1 MMRLALMAITL
12 LLAALSAGASFAG
25 AQAPPIRIGFASAMS
40 GPAAITGEGV
50 RWGATLA
57 VEEINAKGGVMG
69 RKLEAY
75 FADNKAQ
82 PGEAVSAVR
91 KLADVDQVDVIIGQ
105 THSGACL
112 GAMPISFTTGMAP
125 RHAPLCLGAMP
136 VVKEIGVPMVIEACS
151 HPKIRELSGKGGN
164 EWTFRVALDDEIMAY
179 TFARYMARNGVKTS
193 SVLAMNNDFGR
204 GAAGAYEA
212 AFKKAG
218 ITLVSTEFFDPG
230 QPDYRPVLTRLKRA
244 NPETILAVILASD
257 GAPFMRQYREL
268 GLTQRIYSR
277 GSLAS
282 AEFLHQVR
290 DNPKIGDGVVE
301 AGYWVTGLDP
311 DWDKKWTERYKVP
324 PRIHGSLAAITLK
337 WAVVPAIEI
346 ALKKQGKADRRSIR
360 AALKEV
366 DVKDSPLGPI
376 KFDDHHQA
384 WINMIL
390 LEMRDGQLRILE
402 KLPTSP
408 ALLN

>member
-1 MMRLALMAITL
+1 
-12 LLAALSAGASFAG
+12 
-25 AQAPPIRIGFASAMS
+25 
-40 GPAAITGEGV
+40 
-50 RWGATLA
+50 
-57 VEEINAKGGVMG
+57 
-69 RKLEAY
+69 
-75 FADNKAQ
+75 
-82 PGEAVSAVR
+82 VSAVR

-105 THSGACL
+105 THSGA
-112 GAMPISFTTGMAP
+112 
-125 RHAPLCLGAMP
+125 CLGAMP

-164 EWTFRVALDDEIMAY
+164 EWTFRVALDDEIMAH
-179 TFARYMARNGVKTS
+179 TFARYMARQSVKTS
-193 SVLAMNNDFGR
+193 SVFAMNNDFGR
-204 GAAGAYEA
+204 GAAVAYEA

-346 ALKKQGKADRRSIR
+346 ALKKQGHADRQTIR

>member
-1 MMRLALMAITL
+1 MRIVLALLTVL
-12 LLAALSAGASFAG
+12 LVSFPAAAG

-57 VEEINAKGGVMG
+57 VDEINAKGGIMG
-69 RKLEAY
+69 RKIEAY
-75 FADNKAQ
+75 FADNKAT

-91 KLADVDQVDVIIGQ
+91 KLADVDKVDVIIGQ
-105 THSGACL
+105 THSGPCL
-112 GAMPISFTTGMAP
+112 A
-125 RHAPLCLGAMP
+125 AMP
-136 VVKEIGVPMVIEACS
+136 VVKEIGIPMVIESCS
-151 HPKIRELSGKGGN
+151 HAQIRQLSGKGGN
-164 EWTFRVALDDEIMAY
+164 EWTFRVALDDEIMAS
-179 TFARYMARNGVKTS
+179 TFARYMAKQGVKS
-193 SVLAMNNDFGR
+193 SSILAMNNDFGR
-204 GAAGAYEA
+204 GAASAYDA

-218 ITLVSTEFFDPG
+218 IKLLSTEFFDPG
-230 QPDYRPVLTRLKRA
+230 QADYRPVLTRLKRA
-244 NPETILAVILASD
+244 GAETILGIILASD

-268 GLTQRIYSR
+268 GLTQKIYSR

-282 AEFLHQVR
+282 AEFLYQVR

-311 DWDKKWTERYKVP
+311 EWDKKWQEKHNIP

-337 WAVVPAIEI
+337 YAVVPAIEI
-346 ALKKQGKADRRSIR
+346 AIKKTGKADRQSIR

-376 KFDDHHQA
+376 KFDDNHQA

-390 LEMRDGQLRILE
+390 LEVQDGKLRILE

>member
-1 MMRLALMAITL
+1 MRLALTLATL
-12 LLAALSAGASFAG
+12 LLMAVSAG
-25 AQAPPIRIGFASAMS
+25 AQAPPPIRIGFASAMS

-69 RKLEAY
+69 RKLEAF

-91 KLADVDQVDVIIGQ
+91 KLVDVDQVDVIIGQ

-112 GAMPISFTTGMAP
+112 GAMP
-125 RHAPLCLGAMP
+125 
-136 VVKEIGVPMVIEACS
+136 VVKELGVPMVIEACS
-151 HPKIRELSGKGGN
+151 HPQIRALSGKGGN

-179 TFARYMARNGVKTS
+179 TFARYMARQGVKS
-193 SVLAMNNDFGR
+193 SSILAMNNDFGR
-204 GAAGAYEA
+204 GAANAYDA
-212 AFKKAG
+212 AFKKANVK
-218 ITLVSTEFFDPG
+218 LLSTEFFDPG

-257 GAPFMRQYREL
+257 GAPFMRQFREL
-268 GLTQRIYSR
+268 GLTQRVFSR
-277 GSLAS
+277 GSLGS
-282 AEFLHQVR
+282 AEFLYQVR
-290 DNPKIGDGVVE
+290 DNPKIGDGVIE
-301 AGYWVTGLDP
+301 ASYWITGLDP
-311 DWDKKWTERYKVP
+311 EWDKKWTERYKVP

-337 WAVVPAIEI
+337 WAVVPALEI
-346 ALKKQGKADRRSIR
+346 ALKKHGKADRQTIR
-360 AALKEV
+360 TALEEV

-376 KFDDHHQA
+376 KFDANHQA

-390 LEMRDGQLRILE
+390 IEIRDDQLHILE
-402 KLPTSP
+402 KLSTSP

>member
-1 MMRLALMAITL
+1 MMRVALTLVTL
-12 LLAALSAGASFAG
+12 LFAALSAGALSAR

-57 VEEINAKGGVMG
+57 VEGINAKGGIMG
-69 RKLEAY
+69 RKLEAS
-75 FADNKAQ
+75 FADNKAT

-112 GAMPISFTTGMAP
+112 GAMP
-125 RHAPLCLGAMP
+125 
-136 VVKEIGVPMVIEACS
+136 VVKELGVPMVIEACS

-179 TFARYMARNGVKTS
+179 TFARYMARQGVKSS

-204 GAAGAYEA
+204 GAAVAYDA
-212 AFKKAG
+212 AFKKAR

-257 GAPFMRQYREL
+257 GAPFMRQFREL
-268 GLTQRIYSR
+268 GLTQRVFSR
-277 GSLAS
+277 GSLGS

-301 AGYWVTGLDP
+301 ASYWITGLDP
-311 DWDKKWTERYKVP
+311 EWDKKWTERYKVP
-324 PRIHGSLAAITLK
+324 PRIHGSLAAITPT
-337 WAVVPAIEI
+337 WAAVPAIEI
-346 ALKKQGKADRRSIR
+346 ALKKHGKADRQTIR
-360 AALKEV
+360 AALERSALKAP
-366 DVKDSPLGPI
+366 PLGPS
-376 KFDDHHQA
+376 KSAPTHQA

-390 LEMRDGQLRILE
+390 IEMRDGQLRILE
-402 KLPTSP
+402 KLQTSP

>member
-1 MMRLALMAITL
+1 MRLALTL
-12 LLAALSAGASFAG
+12 SLVLVVALTAGAG
-25 AQAPPIRIGFASAMS
+25 AQAPPIKIGFASAMS

-50 RWGATLA
+50 KWGATLA
-57 VEEINAKGGVMG
+57 IEEINAKGGVAG

-112 GAMPISFTTGMAP
+112 GAMP
-125 RHAPLCLGAMP
+125 
-136 VVKEIGVPMVIEACS
+136 VVKEIGIPMVIEACS
-151 HPKIRELSGKGGN
+151 HPQIRALSGKGGN
-164 EWTFRVALDDEIMAY
+164 EWTYRVALDDEIMAY
-179 TFARYMARNGVKTS
+179 TFARYMARQNVKS
-193 SVLAMNNDFGR
+193 SSILAMNNDFGR
-204 GAAGAYEA
+204 GAATAYDA

-218 ITLVSTEFFDPG
+218 VKLLSTDFFDPG
-230 QPDYRPVLTRLKRA
+230 QPDYRPVLTRIKRA
-244 NPETILAVILASD
+244 GAESILGIILASD
-257 GAPFMRQYREL
+257 GAPFMRQYHEL
-268 GLTQRIYSR
+268 GLTQKVFSR
-277 GSLAS
+277 GSLGT
-282 AEFLHQVR
+282 AEFLHQIK
-290 DNPKIGDGVVE
+290 DNPKLGDGVVE
-301 AGYWVTGLDP
+301 ASYWINTLDP

-337 WAVVPAIEI
+337 WAVVPALEI
-346 ALKKQGKADRRSIR
+346 AIKKTGKADRKSIR
-360 AALKEV
+360 DALEQV

-390 LEMRDGQLRILE
+390 IEMRDGQLKVLE

>member
-1 MMRLALMAITL
+1 MRLALALATL
-12 LLAALSAGASFAG
+12 LFLAFSAG
-25 AQAPPIRIGFASAMS
+25 AQAPPIKIGFASAMS

-50 RWGATLA
+50 RWGGTLA

-112 GAMPISFTTGMAP
+112 GAMP
-125 RHAPLCLGAMP
+125 
-136 VVKEIGVPMVIEACS
+136 VVKEIGIPMVVESCS

-179 TFARYMARNGVKTS
+179 TFARYMAKQGVKTS

-204 GAAGAYEA
+204 GAATAYEA
-212 AFKKAG
+212 AFRKAG
-218 ITLVSTEFFDPG
+218 VKLVSTEFFDPG
-230 QPDYRPVLTRLKRA
+230 QPDYRPVLARLKRA
-244 NPETILAVILASD
+244 NPEAILGVILASD
-257 GAPFMRQYREL
+257 GAPFLRQFREL
-268 GLTQRIYSR
+268 GLTQKVYAR

-290 DNPKIGDGVVE
+290 DNPRVGDGVVE
-301 AGYWVTGLDP
+301 ASYWITGLDP
-311 DWDKKWTERYKVP
+311 DWDRKWTERHKIP

-337 WAVVPAIEI
+337 WAVVPALEI
-346 ALKKQGKADRRSIR
+346 ALKKHGKADRASIR
-360 AALKEV
+360 AALTEV

-376 KFDDHHQA
+376 KFDANHQA

-390 LEMRDGQLRILE
+390 IEMRDGQLRILE

-408 ALLN
+408 AFLN

>member
-1 MMRLALMAITL
+1 MRLVLTLALVALT
-12 LLAALSAGASFAG
+12 ALSAGAQS
-25 AQAPPIRIGFASAMS
+25 APLKIGFASAMS

-50 RWGATLA
+50 RWGAALA
-57 VEEINAKGGVMG
+57 IDEINARGGVMG
-69 RKLEAY
+69 HKLEAY

-105 THSGACL
+105 THSGA
-112 GAMPISFTTGMAP
+112 
-125 RHAPLCLGAMP
+125 CLGAMP

-164 EWTFRVALDDEIMAY
+164 EWTFRVALDDEIMAF
-179 TFARYMARNGVKTS
+179 TFARYMARQGVKS
-193 SVLAMNNDFGR
+193 SSILAMNNDFGR
-204 GAAGAYEA
+204 GAAVAYEA
-212 AFKKAG
+212 AFKKAN
-218 ITLVSTEFFDPG
+218 IKLLSTEFFDPG
-230 QPDYRPVLTRLKRA
+230 QPDYRPVIARLKRA

-268 GLTQRIYSR
+268 GLTQKIYSR

-282 AEFLHQVR
+282 AEFLYQVR
-290 DNPKIGDGVVE
+290 DNPRVGDGVVE
-301 AGYWVTGLDP
+301 AGYWLVGLDP

-337 WAVVPAIEI
+337 WAVVPALEI
-346 ALKKQGKADRRSIR
+346 ALKKHGKVDRQTIR
-360 AALKEV
+360 AALEEV

-376 KFDDHHQA
+376 KFDANHQA

-390 LEMRDGQLRILE
+390 IEMQDGQLRIIE

>member
-1 MMRLALMAITL
+1 MRLALTVATL
-12 LLAALSAGASFAG
+12 LVFAVSAGG
-25 AQAPPIRIGFASAMS
+25 QAPPIRIGFASAMS

-69 RKLEAY
+69 RKIEAF

-105 THSGACL
+105 THSG
-112 GAMPISFTTGMAP
+112 
-125 RHAPLCLGAMP
+125 
-136 VVKEIGVPMVIEACS
+136 
-151 HPKIRELSGKGGN
+151 KGGN
-164 EWTFRVALDDEIMAY
+164 EWTFRVALDDEIMAH
-179 TFARYMARNGVKTS
+179 TFARYMARQSVKTS
-193 SVLAMNNDFGR
+193 SVFAMNNDFGR
-204 GAAGAYEA
+204 GAAVAYEA

-346 ALKKQGKADRRSIR
+346 ALKKQGHADRQTIR

-402 KLPTSP
+402 KLQTSP

>member
-1 MMRLALMAITL
+1 MRLALT
-12 LLAALSAGASFAG
+12 LAALLLMAVSAG
-25 AQAPPIRIGFASAMS
+25 AQAPPPIRIGFASAMS

-57 VEEINAKGGVMG
+57 VDEINAKGGVMG
-69 RKLEAY
+69 RKLEAF

-91 KLADVDQVDVIIGQ
+91 KLLDVDQVDVIIGQ

-112 GAMPISFTTGMAP
+112 GAMP
-125 RHAPLCLGAMP
+125 
-136 VVKEIGVPMVIEACS
+136 VVKELGVPMVIEACS
-151 HPKIRELSGKGGN
+151 HPQIRALSGKGGN

-179 TFARYMARNGVKTS
+179 TFARYMARQGVKSTS
-193 SVLAMNNDFGR
+193 ILAMNNDFGH
-204 GAAGAYEA
+204 GAANAYDA
-212 AFKKAG
+212 AFKKAN
-218 ITLVSTEFFDPG
+218 IKLLSTEFFDPG

-244 NPETILAVILASD
+244 NPEAILAIILASD
-257 GAPFMRQYREL
+257 GAPFMRQFREL
-268 GLTQRIYSR
+268 GLTQRVFSR
-277 GSLAS
+277 GSLGS
-282 AEFLHQVR
+282 AEFLYQVR
-290 DNPKIGDGVVE
+290 DNPKIGDGVIE
-301 AGYWVTGLDP
+301 ASYWITGLDP

-337 WAVVPAIEI
+337 WAVVPALEI
-346 ALKKQGKADRRSIR
+346 ALKKHGKADRPTIR
-360 AALKEV
+360 AALEEV

-376 KFDDHHQA
+376 KFDANHQA

-390 LEMRDGQLRILE
+390 IEIRDGQLHILD

>member
-1 MMRLALMAITL
+1 MRILLALLIAVLTVL
-12 LLAALSAGASFAG
+12 PPATG
-25 AQAPPIRIGFASAMS
+25 AQQPAPIRIGFGSAMS

-57 VEEINAKGGVMG
+57 VDEINAKGGVMG
-69 RKLEAY
+69 HKLEAY
-75 FADNKAQ
+75 FADNKAT

-91 KLADVDQVDVIIGQ
+91 KLADVDKVDVIIGQ
-105 THSGACL
+105 THSGA
-112 GAMPISFTTGMAP
+112 
-125 RHAPLCLGAMP
+125 CLGAMP

-151 HPKIRELSGKGGN
+151 HPQIRALSGKGGN
-164 EWTFRVALDDEIMAY
+164 EWTYRVALDDEIMAY
-179 TFARYMARNGVKTS
+179 TFARYMARQGVKTS
-193 SVLAMNNDFGR
+193 SILAMNNDFGR
-204 GAAGAYEA
+204 GAANAYDA
-212 AFKKAG
+212 AFKKSG
-218 ITLVSTEFFDPG
+218 IKLVSTEFFDPG
-230 QPDYRPVLTRLKRA
+230 QADYRPVLTRLKRA
-244 NPETILAVILASD
+244 NAETFLGIILASD

-268 GLTQRIYSR
+268 GLTQKVYSR

-282 AEFLHQVR
+282 AEFLYQVR
-290 DNPKIGDGVVE
+290 DNPKVGDGVVE

-311 DWDKKWTERYKVP
+311 EWDKKWEERHKIP

-346 ALKKQGKADRRSIR
+346 ALKKHGKADRQTIR
-360 AALKEV
+360 AALEEV

-376 KFDDHHQA
+376 KFDANHQA

-390 LEMRDGQLRILE
+390 LEMQDGKLRILE

>member
-1 MMRLALMAITL
+1 MRLALTL
-12 LLAALSAGASFAG
+12 MLVALAALPPLTS
-25 AQAPPIRIGFASAMS
+25 AQAPPIKIGFASAMS

-50 RWGATLA
+50 RWGGTLA

-75 FADNKAQ
+75 FADNKAT

-91 KLADVDQVDVIIGQ
+91 KLADVDKVDVIIGQ

-112 GAMPISFTTGMAP
+112 GAMP
-125 RHAPLCLGAMP
+125 
-136 VVKEIGVPMVIEACS
+136 VVKEIGVPMVVESCS
-151 HPKIRELSGKGGN
+151 HPDIRKLSGKGGN

-179 TFARYMARNGVKTS
+179 TFARYMAKQGVKS
-193 SVLAMNNDFGR
+193 SSILAMNNDFGR
-204 GAAGAYEA
+204 GAANAYDA
-212 AFKKAG
+212 AFKKAS
-218 ITLVSTEFFDPG
+218 IKLASTEFFDPG

-244 NPETILAVILASD
+244 GADTILGIILASD
-257 GAPFMRQYREL
+257 GAPFMRQFREL
-268 GLTQRIYSR
+268 GLTHKVYSR
-277 GSLAS
+277 GSLVS
-282 AEFLHQVR
+282 AEFLHQVK
-290 DNPKIGDGVVE
+290 DNPKVGDGVVE

-311 DWDKKWTERYKVP
+311 EWDRKWEERHKVP

-337 WAVVPAIEI
+337 WAVVPALEI
-346 ALKKQGKADRRSIR
+346 ALKKHGKADRATIR
-360 AALKEV
+360 TALTEV

-376 KFDDHHQA
+376 KFDQNHQA

-390 LEMRDGQLRILE
+390 LEMQDGKIRILE

>member
-1 MMRLALMAITL
+1 MRIALTLVAI
-12 LLAALSAGASFAG
+12 LLAALPFGSA
-25 AQAPPIRIGFASAMS
+25 AQAPPIKIGFASAMS

-57 VEEINAKGGVMG
+57 VEEINARGGIMG
-69 RKLEAY
+69 RKIEAF
-75 FADNKAQ
+75 FADNKAT

-91 KLADVDQVDVIIGQ
+91 KLVDVDQVDVIIGQ
-105 THSGACL
+105 THSGPCL
-112 GAMPISFTTGMAP
+112 A
-125 RHAPLCLGAMP
+125 AMP
-136 VVKEIGVPMVIEACS
+136 VVKEIGIPMVIESCS
-151 HPKIRELSGKGGN
+151 HAKIKEMSGKGGN
-164 EWTFRVALDDEIMAY
+164 EWTFRVALDDEIMAH
-179 TFARYMARNGVKTS
+179 TLAKYMARQGVKTS

-204 GAAGAYEA
+204 GAATAYEV
-212 AFKKAG
+212 AFKSAG
-218 ITLVSTEFFDPG
+218 IKLVSTEFFDPG

-244 NPETILAVILASD
+244 NAETILGIILASD
-257 GAPFMRQYREL
+257 GAPFMRQFREL
-268 GLTQRIYSR
+268 GLTQKIYSR

-290 DNPKIGDGVVE
+290 DNPKIGDGVLE

-311 DWDKKWTERYKVP
+311 DWDRKWTERFKVP

-337 WAVVPAIEI
+337 WAVVPAIEL
-346 ALKKQGKADRRSIR
+346 AMKKQGKADRAAIR
-360 AALKEV
+360 AALEEI

-390 LEMRDGQLRILE
+390 IEMQDGKLRVVE

-408 ALLN
+408 ALLK

>member
-1 MMRLALMAITL
+1 MRLALTLATL
-12 LLAALSAGASFAG
+12 LLIAVSAG
-25 AQAPPIRIGFASAMS
+25 AQAPPPIRIGFASAMS

-69 RKLEAY
+69 RKLEAF

-91 KLADVDQVDVIIGQ
+91 KLVDVDQVDVIIGQ

-112 GAMPISFTTGMAP
+112 GAMP
-125 RHAPLCLGAMP
+125 
-136 VVKEIGVPMVIEACS
+136 VVKELGVPMVIEACS
-151 HPKIRELSGKGGN
+151 HPQIRALSGKGGN

-179 TFARYMARNGVKTS
+179 TFARYMARQGVKS
-193 SVLAMNNDFGR
+193 SSILAMNNDFGR
-204 GAAGAYEA
+204 GAANAYDA
-212 AFKKAG
+212 AFKKANVK
-218 ITLVSTEFFDPG
+218 LLSTEFFDPG

-257 GAPFMRQYREL
+257 GAPFMRQFREL
-268 GLTQRIYSR
+268 GLTQRVFSR
-277 GSLAS
+277 GSLGS
-282 AEFLHQVR
+282 AEFLYQVR
-290 DNPKIGDGVVE
+290 DNPKIGDGVIE
-301 AGYWVTGLDP
+301 ASYWITGLDP

-337 WAVVPAIEI
+337 WAVVPALEI
-346 ALKKQGKADRRSIR
+346 ALKKHGKADRQTIR
-360 AALKEV
+360 TALEEV

-376 KFDDHHQA
+376 KFDANHQA

-390 LEMRDGQLRILE
+390 IEIRDGQLHILE

>member
-1 MMRLALMAITL
+1 
-12 LLAALSAGASFAG
+12 
-25 AQAPPIRIGFASAMS
+25 
-40 GPAAITGEGV
+40 
-50 RWGATLA
+50 
-57 VEEINAKGGVMG
+57 MG
-69 RKLEAY
+69 RKLEAF

-112 GAMPISFTTGMAP
+112 GAMP
-125 RHAPLCLGAMP
+125 
-136 VVKEIGVPMVIEACS
+136 VVKEIGIPMVVESCS

-179 TFARYMARNGVKTS
+179 TFARYMARQGVKTS

-204 GAAGAYEA
+204 GAAIAYEA

-218 ITLVSTEFFDPG
+218 VKLVSTEFFDPG

-244 NPETILAVILASD
+244 NPEAILGVILASD
-257 GAPFMRQYREL
+257 GAPFMRQFREL
-268 GLTQRIYSR
+268 GLTQKIFAR
-277 GSLAS
+277 GSLGS

-290 DNPKIGDGVVE
+290 DNPRIGDGVVE
-301 AGYWVTGLDP
+301 ASYWITGLDP
-311 DWDKKWTERYKVP
+311 DWDRKWTERHKIP

-337 WAVVPAIEI
+337 WAVVPALEI
-346 ALKKQGKADRRSIR
+346 ALKKHGKVDRPTIR
-360 AALKEV
+360 TALEEV

-376 KFDDHHQA
+376 KFDANHQA

-390 LEMRDGQLRILE
+390 IEIRDGQLRILE

>member
-1 MMRLALMAITL
+1 MRLALTLVTL
-12 LLAALSAGASFAG
+12 LLAALSAGAFSAG

-50 RWGATLA
+50 RW
-57 VEEINAKGGVMG
+57 
-69 RKLEAY
+69 
-75 FADNKAQ
+75 
-82 PGEAVSAVR
+82 
-91 KLADVDQVDVIIGQ
+91 
-105 THSGACL
+105 
-112 GAMPISFTTGMAP
+112 
-125 RHAPLCLGAMP
+125 GAMP

-179 TFARYMARNGVKTS
+179 TFARYMARQGVKSS

-204 GAAGAYEA
+204 GAAVAYEA

-218 ITLVSTEFFDPG
+218 VTLVSTEFFDSG

-244 NPETILAVILASD
+244 NPETIL
-257 GAPFMRQYREL
+257 
-268 GLTQRIYSR
+268 
-277 GSLAS
+277 
-282 AEFLHQVR
+282 
-290 DNPKIGDGVVE
+290 GV
-301 AGYWVTGLDP
+301 
-311 DWDKKWTERYKVP
+311 
-324 PRIHGSLAAITLK
+324 SLAAITLK

-346 ALKKQGKADRRSIR
+346 ALKKHGKADRQTIR

-376 KFDDHHQA
+376 KFDDNHQA

-402 KLPTSP
+402 KLQTSP

>member
-1 MMRLALMAITL
+1 MRIVLVAL
-12 LLAALSAGASFAG
+12 LLALTALPLVTT
-25 AQAPPIRIGFASAMS
+25 AQAPPPIRIGFGSAMS

-50 RWGATLA
+50 KWGGTLA
-57 VEEINAKGGVMG
+57 VEEINAKGGVAG

-75 FADNKAQ
+75 FADNKAT

-91 KLADVDQVDVIIGQ
+91 KLADVDKVDVIIGQ
-105 THSGACL
+105 THSGA
-112 GAMPISFTTGMAP
+112 
-125 RHAPLCLGAMP
+125 CLGAMP

-151 HPKIRELSGKGGN
+151 HPQIRALSGKGGN

-179 TFARYMARNGVKTS
+179 TFARYMAKKGVKS
-193 SVLAMNNDFGR
+193 SSILAMNNDFGR
-204 GAAGAYEA
+204 GAANAYDA
-212 AFKKAG
+212 GFKKAG
-218 ITLVSTEFFDPG
+218 IKLVSTEFFDPG

-244 NPETILAVILASD
+244 GAETILGVILASD

-268 GLTQRIYSR
+268 GLTQGVFSR
-277 GSLAS
+277 GSLVT
-282 AEFLHQVR
+282 AEFLHQVK
-290 DNPKIGDGVVE
+290 DNPKIGDGVIE

-311 DWDKKWTERYKVP
+311 DWDKKWQERHNIP

-337 WAVVPAIEI
+337 WAVVPALEI
-346 ALKKQGKADRRSIR
+346 AQKKYGKIDRATIR
-360 AALKEV
+360 TALTEV

-376 KFDDHHQA
+376 KFDANHQA

-390 LEMRDGQLRILE
+390 LEMQDGKITILE

>member
-1 MMRLALMAITL
+1 MRMRVALTL
-12 LLAALSAGASFAG
+12 VTLVLAALSAGALSVG

-57 VEEINAKGGVMG
+57 VEEINAKGGIMG
-69 RKLEAY
+69 RKIEAS
-75 FADNKAQ
+75 FADNKAT

-105 THSGACL
+105 THSGA
-112 GAMPISFTTGMAP
+112 
-125 RHAPLCLGAMP
+125 CLGAMP

-179 TFARYMARNGVKTS
+179 TFARYMARQNVKSS

-204 GAAGAYEA
+204 GAAVAYEA

-244 NPETILAVILASD
+244 NPETILGVILASD
-257 GAPFMRQYREL
+257 GAPFMRQFREL
-268 GLTQRIYSR
+268 GLTQKVFSR

-282 AEFLHQVR
+282 AEFLYQVR

-301 AGYWVTGLDP
+301 AGYWVVGLDP

-346 ALKKQGKADRRSIR
+346 ALKKHGKADRQTIR
-360 AALKEV
+360 AALTEV

-390 LEMRDGQLRILE
+390 IEMRDGQLRILE
-402 KLPTSP
+402 KLQTSP

>member
-1 MMRLALMAITL
+1 MRLALTLATL
-12 LLAALSAGASFAG
+12 LLMAVSAG
-25 AQAPPIRIGFASAMS
+25 AQATSPIRIGFASAMS

-57 VEEINAKGGVMG
+57 VEEINARGGVMG
-69 RKLEAY
+69 RKLEAF

-91 KLADVDQVDVIIGQ
+91 KLVDVDQVDVIIGQ

-112 GAMPISFTTGMAP
+112 GAMP
-125 RHAPLCLGAMP
+125 
-136 VVKEIGVPMVIEACS
+136 VVKELGVPMVIEACS
-151 HPKIRELSGKGGN
+151 HPQIRALSGKGGN

-179 TFARYMARNGVKTS
+179 TFARYMARQGVKS
-193 SVLAMNNDFGR
+193 ASILAMNNDFGR
-204 GAAGAYEA
+204 GAADAYDA
-212 AFKKAG
+212 AFKKAN
-218 ITLVSTEFFDPG
+218 IKLLSTEFFDPG

-244 NPETILAVILASD
+244 SPEAILAIILASD
-257 GAPFMRQYREL
+257 GAPFMRQFREL
-268 GLTQRIYSR
+268 GLTQRVFSR
-277 GSLAS
+277 GSLGS
-282 AEFLHQVR
+282 AEFLYQVR
-290 DNPKIGDGVVE
+290 DNPKIGDGVIE
-301 AGYWVTGLDP
+301 ASYWITGLDP
-311 DWDKKWTERYKVP
+311 EWDKKWTERYKVP

-337 WAVVPAIEI
+337 WAVVPALEI
-346 ALKKQGKADRRSIR
+346 ALKKHGKADRQTIR
-360 AALKEV
+360 AALEEV

-376 KFDDHHQA
+376 KFDANHQA

-390 LEMRDGQLRILE
+390 IEIRDGQLHILE

>member
-1 MMRLALMAITL
+1 MRVALTLVTL
-12 LLAALSAGASFAG
+12 LLAALSAGALSVG

-57 VEEINAKGGVMG
+57 VEEINAKGGIMG
-69 RKLEAY
+69 RKLEVS
-75 FADNKAQ
+75 FADNKAT

-112 GAMPISFTTGMAP
+112 GAMP
-125 RHAPLCLGAMP
+125 
-136 VVKEIGVPMVIEACS
+136 VVKELGVPMVIEACS

-179 TFARYMARNGVKTS
+179 TFARYMARQGVKS
-193 SVLAMNNDFGR
+193 ASVLAMNNDFGR
-204 GAAGAYEA
+204 GAAVAYEA

-218 ITLVSTEFFDPG
+218 VTLVSTEFFDPG

-346 ALKKQGKADRRSIR
+346 ALKKQGHADRQTIR
-360 AALKEV
+360 AALNEV

-390 LEMRDGQLRILE
+390 IEMRDGQLRILE
-402 KLPTSP
+402 KLQTSP

>member
-1 MMRLALMAITL
+1 MKTLLALSLAV
-12 LLAALSAGASFAG
+12 LAAAPLAGSAE
-25 AQAPPIRIGFASAMS
+25 AQTIRIGFASAMS

-57 VEEINAKGGVMG
+57 VDEINAKGGIMG
-69 RKLEAY
+69 HKIEAF
-75 FADNKAQ
+75 FADNKAT

-91 KLADVDQVDVIIGQ
+91 KLADVDKVDVIIGQ
-105 THSGACL
+105 THSGA
-112 GAMPISFTTGMAP
+112 
-125 RHAPLCLGAMP
+125 CLGAMP

-151 HPKIRELSGKGGN
+151 HPQIRALSGKGGN

-179 TFARYMARNGVKTS
+179 TFARYMAKQGVKTS
-193 SVLAMNNDFGR
+193 SILAMNNDFGR
-204 GAAGAYEA
+204 GAATAYDA

-218 ITLVSTEFFDPG
+218 IKLLSTEFFDPG
-230 QPDYRPVLTRLKRA
+230 QADYRPVLTRLKRA
-244 NPETILAVILASD
+244 GAETILGIILAGD
-257 GAPFMRQYREL
+257 GAPFMRQFREL
-268 GLTQRIYSR
+268 GLTQKIYSR

-301 AGYWVTGLDP
+301 AGYWVVGLDP
-311 DWDKKWTERYKVP
+311 DWDKKWTERYTVP

-346 ALKKQGKADRRSIR
+346 ALKKGKADRASIR

-376 KFDDHHQA
+376 KFDDNHQA

-390 LEMRDGQLRILE
+390 LEMQDGKLRILE

>member
-1 MMRLALMAITL
+1 MRFVLALVAL
-12 LLAALSAGASFAG
+12 LLTALSAG

-50 RWGATLA
+50 RWGATLT
-57 VEEINAKGGVMG
+57 VEEINAKGGIMG
-69 RKLEAY
+69 RKIEAY
-75 FADNKAQ
+75 FADNKAT

-112 GAMPISFTTGMAP
+112 GAMP
-125 RHAPLCLGAMP
+125 
-136 VVKEIGVPMVIEACS
+136 VVKEIGIPMVVESCS

-179 TFARYMARNGVKTS
+179 TFARYMARQGVKTS

-204 GAAGAYEA
+204 GAAIAYEA

-346 ALKKQGKADRRSIR
+346 ALKKQGHADRQTIR

>member
-1 MMRLALMAITL
+1 MRLALTLATVLLL
-12 LLAALSAGASFAG
+12 LLAFSAG
-25 AQAPPIRIGFASAMS
+25 AQAPPIKIGFASAMS

-57 VEEINAKGGVMG
+57 VEEINARGGVMG
-69 RKLEAY
+69 RKLEAF

-112 GAMPISFTTGMAP
+112 GAMP
-125 RHAPLCLGAMP
+125 
-136 VVKEIGVPMVIEACS
+136 VVKEIGIPMVVESCS

-179 TFARYMARNGVKTS
+179 TFARYMARQGVKTS
-193 SVLAMNNDFGR
+193 SILAMNNDFGR
-204 GAAGAYEA
+204 GAAIAYEA

-218 ITLVSTEFFDPG
+218 VKLVSTEFFDPG

-244 NPETILAVILASD
+244 NPEAILGVILASD
-257 GAPFMRQYREL
+257 GAPFMRQFREL
-268 GLTQRIYSR
+268 GLTQKIFGR
-277 GSLAS
+277 GSLGS

-290 DNPKIGDGVVE
+290 DNPRIGDGVVE
-301 AGYWVTGLDP
+301 ASYWITGLDP
-311 DWDKKWTERYKVP
+311 DWDRKWTERHKIP

-337 WAVVPAIEI
+337 WAVVPALEI
-346 ALKKQGKADRRSIR
+346 ALKKHGKADRPTIR
-360 AALKEV
+360 AALEEI

-376 KFDDHHQA
+376 KFDANHQA

-390 LEMRDGQLRILE
+390 IEIRDGQLRILE

>member
-1 MMRLALMAITL
+1 MRIALALVVSFLAL
-12 LLAALSAGASFAG
+12 LPPAE
-25 AQAPPIRIGFASAMS
+25 AQTPPPIRIGFASAMS

-50 RWGATLA
+50 KWGATLA
-57 VEEINAKGGVMG
+57 VDEINAKGGIMG
-69 RKLEAY
+69 RKIEAF
-75 FADNKAQ
+75 FADNKAT

-91 KLADVDQVDVIIGQ
+91 KLADVDKVDVIIGQ
-105 THSGACL
+105 THSGA
-112 GAMPISFTTGMAP
+112 
-125 RHAPLCLGAMP
+125 CLGAMP

-151 HPKIRELSGKGGN
+151 HPQIRALSGKGGN

-179 TFARYMARNGVKTS
+179 TFARYMAKAGVKS
-193 SVLAMNNDFGR
+193 SSILAMNNDFGR
-204 GAAGAYEA
+204 GAATAYDA

-218 ITLVSTEFFDPG
+218 IKLVSTEFFDPG
-230 QPDYRPVLTRLKRA
+230 QADYRPVLTRLKRA
-244 NPETILAVILASD
+244 GAETILGVILAGD
-257 GAPFMRQYREL
+257 GAPFMRQFREL
-268 GLTQRIYSR
+268 GLTQKVYSR

-290 DNPKIGDGVVE
+290 DNPKVGDGVVE

-311 DWDKKWTERYKVP
+311 DWDKKWQEKHNIP

-346 ALKKQGKADRRSIR
+346 ALKKTGKADRATIR

-376 KFDDHHQA
+376 KFDDNHQA

-390 LEMRDGQLRILE
+390 LEMQDGKLRIIE

>member
-1 MMRLALMAITL
+1 MRFVLALVAL
-12 LLAALSAGASFAG
+12 LLTARSAG

-50 RWGATLA
+50 RWGATLT
-57 VEEINAKGGVMG
+57 VEEINAKGGIMG
-69 RKLEAY
+69 RKIEAY
-75 FADNKAQ
+75 FADNKAT

-112 GAMPISFTTGMAP
+112 GAMP
-125 RHAPLCLGAMP
+125 
-136 VVKEIGVPMVIEACS
+136 VVKEIGIPMVVESCS

-179 TFARYMARNGVKTS
+179 TFARYMARQGVKTS

-204 GAAGAYEA
+204 GAAIAYEA

-346 ALKKQGKADRRSIR
+346 ALKKQGHADRQTIR

>member
-1 MMRLALMAITL
+1 MRIALALLVSFLAL
-12 LLAALSAGASFAG
+12 LPPSAS
-25 AQAPPIRIGFASAMS
+25 AQTPPPIRIGFASAMS

-50 RWGATLA
+50 KWGATLA
-57 VEEINAKGGVMG
+57 VDEINAKGGIMG
-69 RKLEAY
+69 RKIEVF
-75 FADNKAQ
+75 FADNKAT

-91 KLADVDQVDVIIGQ
+91 KLADVDKVDVIIGQ
-105 THSGACL
+105 THSGA
-112 GAMPISFTTGMAP
+112 
-125 RHAPLCLGAMP
+125 CLGAMP

-151 HPKIRELSGKGGN
+151 HPQIRALSGKGGN

-179 TFARYMARNGVKTS
+179 TFARYMAKQGVKS
-193 SVLAMNNDFGR
+193 SSILAMNNDFGR
-204 GAAGAYEA
+204 GAANAYDA

-218 ITLVSTEFFDPG
+218 IKLVSTEFFDPG
-230 QPDYRPVLTRLKRA
+230 QADYRPVLTRLKRA
-244 NPETILAVILASD
+244 GAETILGVILAGD
-257 GAPFMRQYREL
+257 GAPFMRQFREV
-268 GLTQRIYSR
+268 GLTQKVYSR

-290 DNPKIGDGVVE
+290 DNPKVGDGVVE

-311 DWDKKWTERYKVP
+311 DWDKKWQDKHNIP

-346 ALKKQGKADRRSIR
+346 ALKKTGKADRATIR

-366 DVKDSPLGPI
+366 DIKDSPLGPI
-376 KFDDHHQA
+376 KFDDNHQA

-390 LEMRDGQLRILE
+390 LEMQDGKLRILE